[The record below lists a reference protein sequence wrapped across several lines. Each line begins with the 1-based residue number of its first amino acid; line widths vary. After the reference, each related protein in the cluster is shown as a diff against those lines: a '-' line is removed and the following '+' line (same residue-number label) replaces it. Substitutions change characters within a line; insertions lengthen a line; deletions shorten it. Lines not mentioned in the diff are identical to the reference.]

1 MNIIELVRQEIAEVE
16 NKVQEH
22 VCSYHDALTLIEGIV
37 NMATAIASVDDD
49 WDLYNQIIDLE
60 WDATKCYRDKLGI
73 RLYK

>member
-16 NKVQEH
+16 NRVQER

-37 NMATAIASVDDD
+37 NLAAAIASTEED
-49 WDLYNQIIDLE
+49 WDLYNQILDLSR
-60 WDATKCYRDKLGI
+60 DATKGYCEKLGI